1 MSTQEEIKT
10 AGKKRTT
17 AYDPSTIEQKWYR
30 FWEDNDFF
38 RTEADPARKP
48 HTIMM
53 PPPNVTGQLH
63 MGHALQDTVQDALT
77 RIRRMQGYEALWMP
91 GIDHAGIATQNVV
104 ERQLKDEGLTRHD
117 LGREA
122 FLKRVWEWVDK
133 YGGIILEQK
142 RRLGDSCD
150 WSKQRFTF
158 DEGFSRAVQDVFV
171 RLYEEGLIYRGDYL
185 VNWDPENQTALSDE
199 EVDNVEREGNLWYVK
214 YPLADGSGHITIA
227 TTRPET
233 MLGDTGIAVNPADER
248 YRDIVGKSAILPL
261 LGREIP
267 VIADEY
273 VKVEFGAGA
282 LKITPAHDRNDFEI
296 GKQHQLEV
304 LNIMNPDG
312 TINENGGPYAG
323 LDRFEAR
330 KRIVADLEAQGLIV
344 KVEAYA
350 HSIPI
355 SSRSKSVIEPLISR
369 QWFVRMKPLAEP
381 ALEAVKSGEI
391 TFYPQR
397 WANEYFRW
405 LENIRDWTIS
415 RQLWWGHRLPVWYY
429 VDDSGQKM
437 EDRGWIVSIE
447 QPEPGM
453 VQDEDVLDTWFSSWL
468 WPFATLGWPEK
479 TKELEYFY
487 PTDVLVSGYDILF
500 FWIARM
506 IMAGYHF
513 TGQKPYRDIFIT
525 GMIKD
530 KHGRWMSKSLGNG
543 IDPLDMID
551 QYGADAVRFSLTILC
566 AQGQD
571 IKLDPTKFE
580 MGRNFA
586 NKIWNAFNVFGQ
598 FMEEE
603 KQYRRR
609 RTFDELELVER
620 WILHRLN
627 ATIAEVDEAIS
638 RYRLNEAASLVYD
651 LFWKDYCD
659 WYLELIKP
667 PFGESLDEDRIALA
681 VEVYEKMVQL
691 LHPFMPFIT
700 EDLWWQLRP
709 REEREACIVSRW
721 PEKNDAEMDDG
732 AEKVF
737 GLVQDMVSGI
747 RNIKSEYNV
756 AVTKEIGAI
765 VNLPSDS
772 GALAEVLSS
781 HEDYFSKLARVT
793 ALTVGSGID
802 KPKASASWVV
812 GRTEVFVP
820 LAGMIDLGVERERLR
835 KEIGQKQ
842 DFLGSVQRKL
852 RNEQFTSK
860 APADVVV
867 RERQKERDTLEEL
880 SRLKTNLD
888 ELG

>member
-1 MSTQEEIKT
+1 
-10 AGKKRTT
+10 
-17 AYDPSTIEQKWYR
+17 
-30 FWEDNDFF
+30 
-38 RTEADPARKP
+38 
-48 HTIMM
+48 
-53 PPPNVTGQLH
+53 
-63 MGHALQDTVQDALT
+63 
-77 RIRRMQGYEALWMP
+77 
-91 GIDHAGIATQNVV
+91 
-104 ERQLKDEGLTRHD
+104 HD
-117 LGREA
+117 LGREG

-171 RLYEEGLIYRGDYL
+171 QLYDEGLIYRGDYL

-214 YPLADGSGHITIA
+214 YPLADGSGYITIA

-233 MLGDTGIAVNPADER
+233 MLGDTGIAVNPDDDR
-248 YRDIVGKSAILPL
+248 YRSIIGKTAILPL
-261 LGREIP
+261 LGRELP

-273 VKVEFGAGA
+273 VKMDFAAGA

-296 GKQHQLEV
+296 GKKHDLEV

-312 TINENGGPYAG
+312 TINETGGPYAG

-330 KRIVADLEAQGLIV
+330 KRIIEDLEAQGLIV
-344 KVEAYA
+344 RVEANT
-350 HSIPI
+350 HSIPV

-381 ALEAVKSGEI
+381 ALEAVRSGEI

-405 LENIRDWTIS
+405 MENIRDWTIS

-429 VDDSGQKM
+429 VDESGRRM
-437 EDRGWIVSIE
+437 EERGWIVSVE
-447 QPEPGM
+447 QPAADM

-468 WPFATLGWPEK
+468 WPFATLGWPSK
-479 TKELEYFY
+479 TKELEFFY

-530 KHGRWMSKSLGNG
+530 KQGRWMSKSLGNG

-571 IKLDPTKFE
+571 IKLDPAKFE

-598 FMEEE
+598 FMEDG
-603 KQYRRR
+603 KDYRRR
-609 RTFDELELVER
+609 RSFDELELVEK

-627 ATIAEVDEAIS
+627 STVVAVDDAIS
-638 RYRLNEAASLVYD
+638 RYRLNEAASLVYE

-667 PFGESLDEDRIALA
+667 PFGEALDEDKIALA

-709 REEREACIVSRW
+709 RGEREACIVSKW
-721 PEKNDAEMDDG
+721 PEKNDSEMDEEAG
-732 AEKVF
+732 SIF

-747 RNIKSEYNV
+747 RNIKNEYNV

-765 VNLPSDS
+765 VNLPEDA
-772 GALAEVLSS
+772 GALAEALSS
-781 HEDYFSKLARVT
+781 HE
-793 ALTVGSGID
+793 
-802 KPKASASWVV
+802 
-812 GRTEVFVP
+812 E
-820 LAGMIDLGVERERLR
+820 
-835 KEIGQKQ
+835 
-842 DFLGSVQRKL
+842 
-852 RNEQFTSK
+852 
-860 APADVVV
+860 
-867 RERQKERDTLEEL
+867 
-880 SRLKTNLD
+880 
-888 ELG
+888 